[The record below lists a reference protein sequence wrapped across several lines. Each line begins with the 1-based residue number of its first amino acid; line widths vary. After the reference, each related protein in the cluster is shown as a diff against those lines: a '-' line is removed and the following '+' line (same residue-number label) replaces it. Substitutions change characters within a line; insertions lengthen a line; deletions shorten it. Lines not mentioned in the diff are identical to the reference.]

1 MKKIVNNVIIVIM
14 MGLVP
19 AMTSCQ
25 GLIDAVVGSED
36 KPTTTQ
42 NVVHISGITIVGEG
56 IVNGELSLKV
66 GDILQLATTITPAE
80 TTETEINWK
89 SSDESVITV
98 SSTGLLT
105 AVKAGTVTITVTS
118 AIDASI
124 TASIIVIVSESS
136 TDIHITGI
144 SITSESLND
153 GKVSLNVGDKHQLA
167 TTFTPA
173 ETTETEVN
181 WKSSDESVIT
191 VSSTGLLTAVKVG
204 SATVTVTSAVNAT
217 VSSSINIVVS
227 DGELNIS
234 DDPVDQSKAE
244 TRG

>member
-1 MKKIVNNVIIVIM
+1 MKKIANNIIIVIM

-42 NVVHISGITIVGEG
+42 NVVHISDITIVGEG
-56 IVNGELSLKV
+56 IVNGELSLK
-66 GDILQLATTITPAE
+66 
-80 TTETEINWK
+80 
-89 SSDESVITV
+89 
-98 SSTGLLT
+98 
-105 AVKAGTVTITVTS
+105 
-118 AIDASI
+118 
-124 TASIIVIVSESS
+124 
-136 TDIHITGI
+136 
-144 SITSESLND
+144 
-153 GKVSLNVGDKHQLA
+153 VGDKHQLA

-191 VSSTGLLTAVKVG
+191 VSSTGLLTAVKAG